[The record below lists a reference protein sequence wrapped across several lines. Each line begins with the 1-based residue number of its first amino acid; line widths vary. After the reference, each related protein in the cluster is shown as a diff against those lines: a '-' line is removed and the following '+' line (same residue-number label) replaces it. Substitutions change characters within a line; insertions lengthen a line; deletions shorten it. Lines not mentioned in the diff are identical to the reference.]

1 MRRQMKDK
9 SSTGATRNKIE
20 EIRYDL
26 LVWEFIDEMAQVM
39 AEGAK
44 SHGEAGSDGHWQK
57 GFDNEDRD
65 IWNHVFNHQRQWR
78 EGDTSEPHL
87 AKIAIGAMFQW
98 YFDKEKTNEL
108 PHRIEQPSS
117 NADASPTFAGD
128 GCDPQGHCGPEAIG
142 ITPSQ
147 YDSIRYA
154 TKSKSGPKPQTAEEI
169 LGVRS
174 TDSKVYAG
182 YNKDECANQ
191 RTEPEY
197 LG

>member
-20 EIRYDL
+20 ELRYDL
-26 LVWEFIDEMAQVM
+26 LVWEFIDEMAKVM

-44 SHGEAGSDGHWQK
+44 SHGEPGDDGHWRK

-108 PHRIEQPSS
+108 PYRFEHPVS
-117 NADASPTFAGD
+117 NEDASPTFAGD

-154 TKSKSGPKPQTAEEI
+154 TKSKSGPRPQTAEEI

-174 TDSKVYAG
+174 SDSKVYAG

-191 RTEPEY
+191 RAEPEY